1 MPKNRSIRVSGT
13 QREPLDVDL
22 ITQLVVLLGRQ
33 LAAEAAVSMSD
44 SACAGTSGLAPG
56 APSA

>member
-1 MPKNRSIRVSGT
+1 MSKNRSIRVRGA

-22 ITQLVVLLGRQ
+22 VTQLVVLLGRQ
-33 LAAEAAVSMSD
+33 LAAEAAQSPEDGSD
-44 SACAGTSGLAPG
+44 PGTGDTAAE